1 MTVRRLTMLAACVGG
16 VAMSCTDLPTDPKT
30 PFAIS
35 FSRAPSP
42 SVVAGDLLRDS
53 TGAPAPLKAIVF
65 NLRGDT
71 ISDAT
76 VTYFLVAKDSQ
87 PVTLAG
93 DRITARSD
101 TASIG
106 DTARV
111 VAIAGGVQSTPL
123 RIVVTVRPDSIRRI
137 GADTVRFNLPAIDTL
152 PQSAAMQ
159 VKLLH
164 RVTASERARDTVVPV
179 YEVRYRVDSTSSHI
193 SDTSYVS
200 INDESRHYAPVDTTD
215 VNGIAARQL
224 RVRRAKYP
232 YPYEQIPPGA
242 SAVDTVYVSATAR
255 YRGTAVAGSPIR
267 FRVFVTLSKPPTS

>member
-1 MTVRRLTMLAACVGG
+1 MVVAG
-16 VAMSCTDLPTDPKT
+16 VMIGASLSCTDLPTDPKT

-35 FSRAPSP
+35 FRRAPSP
-42 SVVAGDLLRDS
+42 SVVLGDVLRDS
-53 TGAPAPLKAIVF
+53 TGAPAPLKAVAF

-71 ISDAT
+71 IQDAT

-87 PVTLAG
+87 PVALGG
-93 DRITARSD
+93 DQITALAD
-101 TASIG
+101 TAYIG

-111 VAIAGGVQSTPL
+111 VAVAGGVQSTPL

-137 GADTVRFNLPAIDTL
+137 GADTVRFLLPAVDTL

-164 RVTASERARDTVVPV
+164 MVTASERTRDTIVPV
-179 YEVRYRVDSTSSHI
+179 YEVRYRVDSTSSHLT
-193 SDTSYVS
+193 DTSYVT

-215 VNGIAARQL
+215 ANGIAARQL

-232 YPYEQIPPGA
+232 YPYEQIPPGG

-255 YRGTAVAGSPIR
+255 YRGTAVTGSPIR
-267 FRVFVTLSKPPTS
+267 FRVLVTLSKPPTS